1 MTAGFRRSR
10 FAATGGYKAGPN
22 AYGGGDK
29 KVGLGTNGIGKRGT
43 NERFLMT
50 NAYATPLQRRMV
62 FCGINMLGGIG
73 VGRSQF
79 ASGLSA
85 AKPDGLKKCST
96 YVFEMKH

>member
-1 MTAGFRRSR
+1 MPAKYRRSV
-10 FAATGGYKAGPN
+10 FAASIGYKAGPN

-43 NERFLMT
+43 NERFMLT
-50 NAYATPLQRRMV
+50 NAFATPLQRRTI
-62 FCGINMLGGIG
+62 FCGTNMLGGIG

-85 AKPDGLKKCST
+85 AKPDGRKKCT
-96 YVFEMKH
+96 AYPFVFKH